1 MFQIHMGCMHGVDS
15 DGKTPVEQHVCH
27 ICGNSYGHKL
37 RLMAYWCKVR
47 LILTLSDFQG
57 YYKTI
62 GENSSQDFS

>member
-37 RLMAYWCKVR
+37 RLIVEHIF
-47 LILTLSDFQG
+47 LIINLPIFAHSGRFYSLR
-57 YYKTI
+57 
-62 GENSSQDFS
+62 E